1 MVASGLVAVLTAGLK
16 GVRGTGLVGNGD
28 KAGVNDW
35 GVEGLGVVLILP
47 ANGEEHETVD
57 EGVREEVDEA
67 MERRPSSRRL
77 FTLMRPYKE
86 KHPT

>member
-1 MVASGLVAVLTAGLK
+1 MASGLVAVVTAGLK
-16 GVRGTGLVGNGD
+16 GVSGTGLVGNGD

-47 ANGEEHETVD
+47 ANGEEHKTVD
-57 EGVREEVDEA
+57 GGVREEVEA

-86 KHPT
+86 KHAA